1 MAAVCARGARD
12 RNLSPAICHDCNAA
26 TSVREGEVVDST
38 RSKAEDEQDAEEG
51 GPGIGNINI
60 LEL

>member
-1 MAAVCARGARD
+1 
-12 RNLSPAICHDCNAA
+12 
-26 TSVREGEVVDST
+26 VVDST